1 MLRTVELEVRHLRAL
16 CAIADTGSVRKAAL
30 QLGMTQP
37 SLTTQLR
44 RIEGAIG
51 GVLFTRGQTG
61 SRPTPLGH
69 SVLSRARPIVAE
81 MTALVMAA
89 RDAACGMGGLCLRLG
104 SVGGPTVAAW
114 LRRVHRRLPGRDTTI
129 HIEVSSAALIQL
141 LATNQ
146 LDVALVQEP
155 AGFPL
160 HLPPGLER
168 RVVVDCEP
176 RFVALAA
183 GHPVAALGC
192 VALPELADDSWIVD
206 PTADHDCAALRR
218 ALSTAGLNPRLLQ
231 VRDTATAADLV
242 ASGEAVRLCQPT
254 AEPTDG
260 TVVRPLLGDPLTAR
274 LSLVSRTGALSI
286 TEIDALY
293 EDVAYAYEELA
304 RGSAAYRAWRERRG
318 EIRPPGAYGAPHAP
332 SPVPPADHTSPAP
345 PAPPPPHTVLRAPAV
360 RLSPTGATQ
369 EHRHLSA

>member
-146 LDVALVQEP
+146 LDIALVQEP

-318 EIRPPGAYGAPHAP
+318 EIRPPETYGAPHAP
-332 SPVPPADHTSPAP
+332 SPAPLADHTSPAP
-345 PAPPPPHTVLRAPAV
+345 PAAPSSHTVLRAPAV

-369 EHRHLSA
+369 ERRHLSA

>member
-1 MLRTVELEVRHLRAL
+1 MLPTVELEVRHLRAL

-89 RDAACGMGGLCLRLG
+89 RDAACGMGGMCLRLG
-104 SVGGPTVAAW
+104 SVGGPLVTAW
-114 LRRVHRRLPGRDTTI
+114 LRRVHRRLPGTDTTI
-129 HIEVSSAALIQL
+129 HIEVSSAALLQL

-146 LDVALVQEP
+146 LDVALVEEP

-168 RVVVDCEP
+168 RVLVACEP

-183 GHPVAALGC
+183 GHPAAALPC
-192 VALPELADDSWIVD
+192 VALSELVDDSWIVD
-206 PTADHDCAALRR
+206 PTADHECAALRR
-218 ALSTAGLNPRLLQ
+218 ALTAAGLNPRLLQ

-260 TVVRPLLGDPLTAR
+260 TVVRPLRGDPLTAQ
-274 LSLVSRTGALSI
+274 LSLASRSGALSI

-293 EDVAYAYEELA
+293 GDVTDAHADLA
-304 RGSAAYRAWRERRG
+304 HRSTGYRAWLERRA
-318 EIRPPGAYGAPHAP
+318 EIRPPAPA
-332 SPVPPADHTSPAP
+332 
-345 PAPPPPHTVLRAPAV
+345 VLRAPAV
-360 RLSPTGATQ
+360 RLSPTGTPQ
-369 EHRHLSA
+369 GHRHLSA

>member
-81 MTALVMAA
+81 MTALVLAA

-114 LRRVHRRLPGRDTTI
+114 LRRVHRRLPGTDTTI

-183 GHPVAALGC
+183 GHPVAALAC
-192 VALPELADDSWIVD
+192 VALPDLADDSWIVD

-286 TEIDALY
+286 TQTDALY
-293 EDVAYAYEELA
+293 EDVAHAYEELA

-318 EIRPPGAYGAPHAP
+318 EIRPPQAYGAAQPP
-332 SPVPPADHTSPAP
+332 SPVPPADHPAPAP
-345 PAPPPPHTVLRAPAV
+345 PAAHPPHAVLRAPAV
-360 RLSPTGATQ
+360 RLSPTGAPQ
-369 EHRHLSA
+369 ERRHLSA

>member
-1 MLRTVELEVRHLRAL
+1 
-16 CAIADTGSVRKAAL
+16 
-30 QLGMTQP
+30 MTQP

>member
-114 LRRVHRRLPGRDTTI
+114 LRRVHRRLPGTDTTI

-168 RVVVDCEP
+168 RVFVDCEP

-183 GHPVAALGC
+183 GHPGAALGC
-192 VALPELADDSWIVD
+192 VPLSALADDSWIID

-274 LSLVSRTGALSI
+274 LSLVSRTGALPI
-286 TEIDALY
+286 TEVDALF
-293 EDVAYAYEELA
+293 EDVAHAYEELA
-304 RGSAAYRAWRERRG
+304 RGSTAYRAWRERRG
-318 EIRPPGAYGAPHAP
+318 EIRPPEAYAASQLP
-332 SPVPPADHTSPAP
+332 SPTPPVDHTPPASPA
-345 PAPPPPHTVLRAPAV
+345 APPPHAVLRAPAV
-360 RLSPTGATQ
+360 RLSPTGAPQ